1 MTIEKTIYDYL
12 TTEFGSITPK
22 IPVYVTEPEEPGPKY
37 ILIQKTGS
45 SRSNK
50 IRRATI
56 AIQSIGTSM
65 EDVIELNEQV
75 IVAMLDSISLTNVSK
90 CELNSDYNFTDPRT
104 RRFRYQAVFDLVYFS

>member
-1 MTIEKTIYDYL
+1 MTIEKIIYDYL
-12 TTEFGSITPK
+12 TTEFGKGTVN
-22 IPVYVTEPEEPGPKY
+22 IPVYVTEPQDPDAKY

-45 SRSNK
+45 GRSNK

-65 EDVIELNEQV
+65 EDVITLNEQV
-75 IVAMLDSISLTNVSK
+75 IAAMLDSISLANVSK